1 MAMTLEELSCWMG
14 AVEEYVREEREALEE
29 RNR

>member
-14 AVEEYVREEREALEE
+14 AVEEYVHEEREALEE

>member
-1 MAMTLEELSCWMG
+1 MAMTLEDLSCWME
-14 AVEEYVREEREALEE
+14 AVEEFVREEREALEA